1 MLLGHTP
8 RTGRRPP
15 RSTPLS
21 ERLPFE
27 RRREGTNVP
36 NHPTLLPTDHD
47 RSTPFSFSATSRFLP
62 PTRRLFWSRLRSPHR
77 YLLRFLNPSLSFS
90 CTSRLSSFYFLLRF
104 STLARALAL
113 CCSCNHLFQH
123 RSSLT
128 PFYLYFV
135 VFIFFPFVLVLA
147 LTMALSKSTREP
159 LRNVNSQ
166 SRSQIGTDIRSS
178 QRRMFIL
185 SGEFFDSRRIL
196 TRLTLLSVFV
206 PFPSP
211 DFFHG
216 FLLPLDLF
224 RLQETHPLNGVTPLS
239 FRARLLPLDLTRGHG
254 YGAWNPPNPR
264 LFQSVGV
271 VFSTLP
277 ASLPPAANQI
287 FRGRSI
293 FFAQPRSSTDRP
305 AGGHPQLVLASMEI
319 ARRLGGTIA
328 SRVERADWIVVG
340 TRKGKT
346 YAYVSLP
353 LRSRRVVWISS

>member
-27 RRREGTNVP
+27 RQREGTNVP

-135 VFIFFPFVLVLA
+135 VFIF
-147 LTMALSKSTREP
+147 P
-159 LRNVNSQ
+159 LC
-166 SRSQIGTDIRSS
+166 SRSCSHDGSFEIDARTFEKREFSIQITNR
-178 QRRMFIL
+178 
-185 SGEFFDSRRIL
+185 
-196 TRLTLLSVFV
+196 
-206 PFPSP
+206 
-211 DFFHG
+211 
-216 FLLPLDLF
+216 
-224 RLQETHPLNGVTPLS
+224 
-239 FRARLLPLDLTRGHG
+239 HG
-254 YGAWNPPNPR
+254 YP
-264 LFQSVGV
+264 FE
-271 VFSTLP
+271 ST
-277 ASLPPAANQI
+277 
-287 FRGRSI
+287 
-293 FFAQPRSSTDRP
+293 
-305 AGGHPQLVLASMEI
+305 
-319 ARRLGGTIA
+319 
-328 SRVERADWIVVG
+328 
-340 TRKGKT
+340 
-346 YAYVSLP
+346 AYVHP
-353 LRSRRVVWISS
+353 FW